1 VSSRSPEED
10 HFVAP
15 VRKRSI
21 ARALAVTLSVGV
33 HLSILAALLSA
44 RRDGPMLVEP
54 SAIAVSLVQPARPP
68 SPAPPKPAPT
78 SAVAKSASPR
88 PMAKPKPVRA
98 AVDTLPADETPTPVS
113 APGLSDGELAGAATA
128 DSGGGG
134 GACNMV
140 RRLQGALRKDE
151 LVQAAARAPGAAGKA
166 LKVWNG
172 DWLAT
177 PGEDGRG
184 LSAVREAIMW
194 EVGFAPAACR
204 AEPVH
209 GLVVISLTDA
219 PGSTRLAMGGGEWRW
234 SDLLSSPTMRPR

>member
-1 VSSRSPEED
+1 
-10 HFVAP
+10 VA
-15 VRKRSI
+15 
-21 ARALAVTLSVGV
+21 LSVTV
-33 HLSILAALLSA
+33 HASILVALLSV
-44 RRDGPMLVEP
+44 RRDGPMLIEP
-54 SAIAVSLVQPARPP
+54 SPIAVSLVRPERPP
-68 SPAPPKPAPT
+68 SPAPPKHKPT
-78 SAVAKSASPR
+78 PAVARSASPR
-88 PMAKPKPVRA
+88 PMVKPKPLRPA
-98 AVDTLPADETPTPVS
+98 PAVLPADEIPTPVS

-128 DSGGGG
+128 DSGGG

-151 LVQAAARAPGAAGKA
+151 LVQAAARSPGAAGKA

-177 PGEDGRG
+177 PGEDGKG

-209 GLVVISLTDA
+209 GLVVISLNDA
-219 PGSTRLAMGGGEWRW
+219 PGSTKLAMGGGEWRW